1 MIIVMTTVSKK
12 EDAESLAR
20 ILVSNKLAACVSITR
35 VEKSIYRWK
44 QKLEEAEEF
53 MLIVKTRKGL
63 WEKVRR
69 AIEENHP
76 YETPEIIAIPAERV
90 SPEYRAWAEE
100 CTSRAET

>member
-1 MIIVMTTVSKK
+1 MIVVMTTVSKM

-20 ILVSNKLAACVSITR
+20 LLAAKKLAACVSIIHI
-35 VEKSIYRWK
+35 EKSICLRK

-76 YETPEIIAIPAERV
+76 YEMPGIIAIPAERV
-90 SPEYRAWAEE
+90 SPEYKAWAEK